1 MNFNEVVE
9 EKKDGSVDTSAV
21 IEMTQAWSLESVK
34 PTFAQFVAIVDG
46 KIKEAMEIEV
56 RDEASQK
63 SAVALVGEA
72 KRIIKAID
80 AKKKELPSY
89 REAKSFLDGLNSF
102 ATALT
107 EKFKKII
114 EAADP
119 KVVQYTTRVEFER
132 REAERKA
139 KEEAQKLQAELD
151 RKARE
156 ANEKAQAEA
165 RAKAEAEAKIKRE
178 KEEAEAREKAAAEL
192 AEAKKQQAKKA
203 EIQTLKKKQEEERKA
218 AAAKAEE
225 ERLAAIKKAEEDAA
239 ANAIAAPQVVSPI
252 MPKKDTITRTEQ
264 GVSAF
269 TKRPWKFEI
278 LDMDKI
284 PRIYCSPDAGKI
296 RDAVKM
302 GVRIIDGARIYEDV
316 QMNYKS

>member
-1 MNFNEVVE
+1 MNFNEVME
-9 EKKDGSVDTSAV
+9 EKQPENGALVEAGT
-21 IEMTQAWSLESVK
+21 WSLEKVK
-34 PTFAQFVAIVDG
+34 PTFAEFVAIVDA
-46 KIKEAMEIEV
+46 KIKQAIEIEV

-80 AKKKELPSY
+80 SKKKELPSY

-139 KEEAQKLQAELD
+139 KEEAQKLQDELD
-151 RKARE
+151 KKARE
-156 ANEKAQAEA
+156 ANEKAAAEA

-178 KEEAEAREKAAAEL
+178 KEEAEAKERARVEL
-192 AEAKKQQAKKA
+192 AEAKKNQVKKD
-203 EIQTLKKKQEEERKA
+203 EIAALKKKQEEERKA
-218 AAAKAEE
+218 AAEKAEE

-239 ANAIAAPQVVSPI
+239 RIAIAAPTVVSPM
-252 MPKKDTITRTEQ
+252 MPKKDTITRTEE

-269 TKRPWKFEI
+269 TKKPWKFEVI
-278 LDMDKI
+278 DPDQV
-284 PRIYCSPDAGKI
+284 PRIYCSPDPGKI
-296 RDAVKM
+296 KDAVRM
-302 GVRIIDGARIYEDV
+302 GVRVMAGVRIYEDV
-316 QMNYKS
+316 QMNYRS

>member
-1 MNFNEVVE
+1 MNFDEVTKE
-9 EKKDGSVDTSAV
+9 EKSDAGAV
-21 IEMTQAWSLESVK
+21 VEMTQAWSLETVK
-34 PTFAQFVAIVDG
+34 PTFAEFVAIVDG
-46 KIKEAMEIEV
+46 KIKQALEIEV
-56 RDEASQK
+56 RDETSQK

-119 KVVQYTTRVEFER
+119 KVVQFTTRIEFER

-139 KEEAQKLQAELD
+139 KEEAQKLQDELD
-151 RKARE
+151 RKAKE
-156 ANEKAQAEA
+156 ANEKAAAEA
-165 RAKAEAEAKIKRE
+165 RAKAEAEAKVKRE
-178 KEEAEAREKAAAEL
+178 KEEAEAKAKAEAEL
-192 AEAKKQQAKKA
+192 AEAKKQHAKKA
-203 EIQTLKKKQEEERKA
+203 ELDAIKKQQEEERKA

-225 ERLAAIKKAEEDAA
+225 ERLAAVKKAEEDAA
-239 ANAIAAPQVVSPI
+239 KNAISAPQVVQPI
-252 MPKKDTITRTEQ
+252 MPKKDTITRTEA

-269 TKRPWKFEI
+269 TKRPWTYEI
-278 LDMDKI
+278 LDMDKV
-284 PRIYCSPDAGKI
+284 PREYCMPDVSKI
-296 RDAVKM
+296 RDAIKM
-302 GVRIIDGARIYEDV
+302 GTREIAGVRIFQQT